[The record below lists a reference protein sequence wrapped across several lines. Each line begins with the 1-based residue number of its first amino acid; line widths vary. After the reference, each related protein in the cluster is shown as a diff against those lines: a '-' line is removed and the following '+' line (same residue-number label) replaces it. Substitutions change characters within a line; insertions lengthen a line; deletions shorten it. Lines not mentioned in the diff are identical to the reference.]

1 MAIDPKL
8 SDDGLRVIGQRWSP
22 RVHELKRF
30 LARSRVPFR
39 WYDPAIDSEA
49 HTLAAAGPADP
60 RSTPVVVLPDGEVL
74 VDPDTRT
81 LAARLGLPTEP
92 ASSLYD
98 VIVVGGG
105 PSGLTAG
112 MHAAAEGF
120 HTAVIE
126 QDVPGGQS
134 SHSAMIEN
142 YPGLPKSVDGST
154 LASRMVHQAEK
165 FGAEILVTRRA
176 TGIESGELRYT
187 VKLDDDTEVVSRA
200 VILAIGVSFRWLDAP
215 GCAALVGA
223 GIYYGAVT
231 AEAAACR
238 DQEVYVLGGGN
249 SAGQAALFLSRFARR
264 VSIITRDES
273 LDESMSRYLVERI
286 DRTPNI
292 TFHPHTTVE
301 AASGRGRLES
311 LVIRDLATGETRRVP
326 AQALFAFI
334 GAAPRSEWLSGR
346 VDVDDRGFVMCG
358 YDYGGEAPHGW
369 PLERLPYSLETK
381 LPGVFVAGDARR
393 GAVHRIVVAAS
404 DGASAV
410 QLVHQYFRETPG
422 LRAGVYEPGGPAEP
436 GSAMVGIAP

>member
-1 MAIDPKL
+1 
-8 SDDGLRVIGQRWSP
+8 
-22 RVHELKRF
+22 
-30 LARSRVPFR
+30 
-39 WYDPAIDSEA
+39 
-49 HTLAAAGPADP
+49 
-60 RSTPVVVLPDGEVL
+60 
-74 VDPDTRT
+74 
-81 LAARLGLPTEP
+81 
-92 ASSLYD
+92 
-98 VIVVGGG
+98 
-105 PSGLTAG
+105 
-112 MHAAAEGF
+112 
-120 HTAVIE
+120 
-126 QDVPGGQS
+126 
-134 SHSAMIEN
+134 MIEN

-176 TGIESGELRYT
+176 SGIDSGELRYT
-187 VKLDDDTEVVSRA
+187 VTLDDDTEVVSRA
-200 VILAIGVSFRWLDAP
+200 VVLAIGVSFRWLDAP

-264 VSIITRDES
+264 VSILTRDES

-311 LVIRDLATGETRRVP
+311 LVIRDLATDETRRVP

-334 GAAPRSEWLSGR
+334 GAAPRSEWLRGR
-346 VDVDDRGFVMCG
+346 VDVDDKGFIMCG
-358 YDYGGEAPHGW
+358 YDYGGEAPNGW
-369 PLERLPYSLETK
+369 PLERSPYSLETN

-410 QLVHQYFRETPG
+410 QLVHQYFRDTPG
-422 LRAGVYEPGGPAEP
+422 LRAGVDEPA
-436 GSAMVGIAP
+436 SAMVRMAR

>member
-1 MAIDPKL
+1 VAIGPTL
-8 SDDGLRVIGQRWSP
+8 SDRGVRVIGQRWSP

-39 WYDPAIDSEA
+39 WYDPATDSEA
-49 HTLAAAGPADP
+49 HTLADVSPADP
-60 RSTPVVVLPDGEVL
+60 RSVPVVLLPDGEVL
-74 VDPDTRT
+74 VDPDPRT

-92 ASSLYD
+92 ASTLYD

-105 PSGLTAG
+105 PAGLTAG
-112 MHAAAEGF
+112 MHAAAEGL

-176 TGIESGELRYT
+176 TGIVPGELRYT
-187 VKLDDDTEVVSRA
+187 VKLDDDTEVVSHA
-200 VILAIGVSFRWLDAP
+200 VVLAIGVSFRWLDAP

-249 SAGQAALFLSRFARR
+249 SAGQAALFLSSFARR
-264 VSIITRDES
+264 VSILTRDAS

-292 TFHPHTTVE
+292 AVHPHTTVE
-301 AASGRGRLES
+301 DASGPGRLES
-311 LVIRDLATGETRRVP
+311 LVIRDLATRETRRVP
-326 AQALFAFI
+326 AQALFVFI

-346 VDVDDRGFVMCG
+346 VDLDDRGFVMCG
-358 YDYGGEAPHGW
+358 YDYGCEAPHGW
-369 PLERLPYSLETK
+369 PLERSPYSLETK

-393 GAVHRIVVAAS
+393 EAVHRIVVAAS
-404 DGASAV
+404 EGASAV
-410 QLVHQYFRETPG
+410 KFIHQYFSDTPG
-422 LRAGVYEPGGPAEP
+422 LGAPAGEPREPGEP
-436 GSAMVGIAP
+436 GSAKVTMAR